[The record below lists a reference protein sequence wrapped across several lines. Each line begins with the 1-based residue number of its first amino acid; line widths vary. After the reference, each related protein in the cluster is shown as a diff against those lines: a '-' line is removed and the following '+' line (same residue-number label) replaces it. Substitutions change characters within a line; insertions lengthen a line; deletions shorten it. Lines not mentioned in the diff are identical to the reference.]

1 MTLEII
7 SYTQGKHEFLTLKGA
22 DVLIHC
28 GDFSHGGQEEIMD
41 FLEWLSAQEHE
52 HKILIAGNHDIWLE
66 EMSQQEGI
74 KEDFR
79 EFIYRTYQV
88 IYLDDD
94 SVTIGNLN
102 FYGLP
107 YSVTFYDWA
116 FMESEE
122 ELFKRYQNIPNDTQV
137 LLTHTP
143 VKNILDKTSKG
154 EHAGSEALRQR
165 VGELEKLRLHCC
177 GHIHESYG
185 VVEIDEV
192 MHVNAALDSWYG
204 EDKESIVIT
213 L

>member
-1 MTLEII
+1 MQLEII
-7 SYTQGKHEFLTLKGA
+7 SDTHSKHEFLTLKGA

-28 GDFSHGGQEEIMD
+28 GDFSHGGREEIMD
-41 FLEWLSAQEHE
+41 FLEWFSAQEHE

-66 EMSQQEGI
+66 EMSQQEGM

-94 SVTIGNLN
+94 SVTIENLN
-102 FYGLP
+102 FYGSP

-122 ELFKRYQNIPNDTQV
+122 ELFKRYQNIPDDTHI

-143 VKNILDKTSKG
+143 IKGVLDKTYG
-154 EHAGSEALRQR
+154 GDYAGSQALKLR
-165 VGELEKLRLHCC
+165 VSELEELKLHCC

-185 VVEIDEV
+185 VAIVDEV
-192 MHVNAALDSWYG
+192 ICVNAAVDNWYG
-204 EDKESIVIT
+204 EDKESIIVT